1 VISVVIPTYNER
13 DNVTP
18 LVERLHS
25 ALSGYEHEILF
36 VDDNSRDGTAEVATA
51 LASRYPVRVIVRKDE
66 RGLGSAVVRG
76 FKEARG
82 EIIAV
87 MDADLQH
94 PPEVVRHMLKTIE
107 SGADLVIASRYVQG
121 GGCEGWGLIRRVMS
135 KVAIFLAHLFL
146 PSIRKISDPV
156 SGYFMLNKQVIAG
169 VDLKPTGFKILL
181 EILIE
186 GHARN
191 IAEVP
196 YTFRARSKGES
207 KLGARQQIDY
217 LKHLFSL
224 MRRKGEF
231 ARFIKFCI
239 VGASGFFVN
248 LGFYWVLT
256 RPVHLNRFTALAIS
270 FELSVIS
277 NFIFN
282 NFFTFS
288 DRRLSATKSIFTQF
302 MKFNII
308 SLGGLGIQEGT
319 LWLLTSVY
327 NVYDIIAIT
336 IGIIIATLWNYFLN
350 TWWTWK

>member
-1 VISVVIPTYNER
+1 
-13 DNVTP
+13 
-18 LVERLHS
+18 
-25 ALSGYEHEILF
+25 
-36 VDDNSRDGTAEVATA
+36 
-51 LASRYPVRVIVRKDE
+51 
-66 RGLGSAVVRG
+66 
-76 FKEARG
+76 
-82 EIIAV
+82 
-87 MDADLQH
+87 
-94 PPEVVRHMLKTIE
+94 
-107 SGADLVIASRYVQG
+107 
-121 GGCEGWGLIRRVMS
+121 
-135 KVAIFLAHLFL
+135 
-146 PSIRKISDPV
+146 
-156 SGYFMLNKQVIAG
+156 
-169 VDLKPTGFKILL
+169 
-181 EILIE
+181 
-186 GHARN
+186 
-191 IAEVP
+191 
-196 YTFRARSKGES
+196 
-207 KLGARQQIDY
+207 
-217 LKHLFSL
+217 